1 MNDKGHARFDAIC
14 KEVFEPVI
22 KHNFD
27 KYQKQADTDPNK
39 NADVITIG
47 LQAEYHKAANKIVD
61 AISEYK
67 KLINFAGDGVID
79 LLQKQIDHSVFD
91 LANKLAKNDQYNITI
106 FSAGN
111 MRLFFNAKLR
121 KMPDHVSLQNIADK
135 MQRHALATLVDDDK
149 VKISDAE
156 HESNLQIDLTR
167 RPHSEDLQLYFYM
180 TDNKS
185 ELSRTNDPQT
195 MMLENPADVEFL
207 AKVIQLI
214 NDYFEGLN
222 VISHYFEV
230 KENVRN

>member
-1 MNDKGHARFDAIC
+1 MNDEDQAKFDAIC

-27 KYQKQADTDPNK
+27 KYQKQADADPDK

-61 AISEYK
+61 AIPEYK

-79 LLQKQIDHSVFD
+79 LFQKQIDHSVFD

-106 FSAGN
+106 FGAGN
-111 MRLFFNAKLR
+111 MRLFFNAKSR
-121 KMPDHVSLQNIADK
+121 KMPDHVSLKNIADK
-135 MQRHALATLVDDDK
+135 IQRHALTALADDDK
-149 VKISDAE
+149 IKISDAE
-156 HESNLQIDLTR
+156 HGSNLQIDLSR
-167 RPHSEDLQLYFYM
+167 RPHSEDFQLYFYM

-185 ELSRTNDPQT
+185 ELSCTSVPQT
-195 MMLENPADVEFL
+195 MMLENPADVAFL
-207 AKVIQLI
+207 AKVMPLI
-214 NDYFEGLN
+214 NDYFEGRN
-222 VISHYFEV
+222 VVYHYSEV